1 MLHADRPCDGVGRG
15 GLRRGH
21 VDADAGGGRPL
32 KTDMDLMMAAA
43 GLRGIVV
50 EAPPEGGPE
59 LAVKTDAMVVQTS
72 SEATGG
78 GAGGKPRRFWR
89 PEHQA
94 EYTLA

>member
-1 MLHADRPCDGVGRG
+1 MTVWGA
-15 GLRRGH
+15 
-21 VDADAGGGRPL
+21 AGYGAGTLTLTPEEGEPL

-43 GLRGIVV
+43 GLRGTVV
-50 EAPPEGGPE
+50 EAPPEGGRE
-59 LAVKTDAMVVQTS
+59 LAVKTDAMVGQTS

-89 PEHQA
+89 LEHQT